1 MKKVATVLGWTMIV
15 LLLGAALSL
24 VFAIPVYYLWNWL
37 MPELFHLPTVT
48 LWQALGL
55 TLLCWLLFKSNTSGS
70 SKK

>member
-1 MKKVATVLGWTMIV
+1 MKKAATIFGWTIAV

-24 VFAIPVYYLWNWL
+24 VFAAPVYYLWNWL

-48 LWQALGL
+48 FWQALGL
-55 TLLCWLLFKSNTSGS
+55 TVLCWLLFKSNTSGS